1 MGREIHWSALD
12 FICEL
17 LGVDDPERF
26 LLQLIVLRDQKK

>member
-1 MGREIHWSALD
+1 MGRQINWTALE

-17 LGVDDPERF
+17 LGVEDPERF